1 MDDFYLR
8 FFGISP
14 RIPVAYDMPK
24 TEGFRMLHPLAD
36 NLIIEPIDTPLSTKL
51 IIPDRAKPLPTRG
64 RVIARGPC
72 RTLDS
77 GVTIPMVVNVG
88 DEVVFHKHG
97 AEPIWNDE
105 GRDLLIAREADVL
118 AVVVREAA

>member
-1 MDDFYLR
+1 
-8 FFGISP
+8 
-14 RIPVAYDMPK
+14 
-24 TEGFRMLHPLAD
+24 MLSPLAD

-51 IIPDRAKPLPTRG
+51 VIPDRAKPLPTRG
-64 RVIARGPC
+64 RVIARGPV

-77 GVTIPMVVNVG
+77 GVQVPMVLQVG

-97 AEPIWNDE
+97 VEPVWNEE

-118 AVVVREAA
+118 AVVVGEAV